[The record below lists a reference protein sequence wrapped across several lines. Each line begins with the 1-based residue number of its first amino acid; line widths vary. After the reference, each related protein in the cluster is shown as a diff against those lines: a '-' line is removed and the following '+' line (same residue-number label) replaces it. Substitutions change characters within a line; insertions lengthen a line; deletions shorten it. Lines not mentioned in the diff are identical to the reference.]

1 MKTARERVIEWLRD
15 IHAAEEQ
22 AHTLLQ
28 KTASQLDGHAEFRAG
43 LDRHGEL
50 SKQQAAR
57 LKDCL
62 DDLGEGTSALKIAT
76 GQASAL
82 MQTLSGYVVGDEPV
96 KALLAISSFTQME
109 ASSYRILSAGAQVA
123 GLDRAASLCRSHL
136 AEEENFAQWLESQT
150 EPLTQEFLAVEKA
163 EA

>member
-22 AHTLLQ
+22 AHTLLR
-28 KTASQLDGHAEFRAG
+28 KTASQLDGHAGCSAG
-43 LDRHGEL
+43 LDRHGEV

-62 DDLGEGTSALKIAT
+62 EDLGEGTSTLKVAT

-82 MQTLSGYVVGDEPV
+82 IQTLSGYVVGDEPV
-96 KALLAISSFTQME
+96 KALLAIASFTQME
-109 ASSYRILSAGAQVA
+109 ASSYRILSAGARIA
-123 GLDRAASLCRSHL
+123 GLDSVTSLCSSHL
-136 AEEENFAQWLESQT
+136 AEEEDFAQWLEAQT
-150 EPLTQEFLAVEKA
+150 EPLTTAFLALETA

>member
-28 KTASQLDGHAEFRAG
+28 KTARQIEGHAEFCAG
-43 LDRHGEL
+43 LDRHAEL

-62 DDLGEGTSALKIAT
+62 DELGEGTSALKVAT

-82 MQTLSGYVVGDEPV
+82 IQSLSGYVVGDEPI

-109 ASSYRILSAGAQVA
+109 ASSYRILSAGARIA
-123 GLDRAASLCRSHL
+123 GLDKATSLCRSHL
-136 AEEENFAQWLESQT
+136 AEEEDFARWLEEQT
-150 EPLTQEFLAVEKA
+150 ETVTSRFLAPEQVEA
-163 EA
+163 